1 MIIDDIE
8 NRQLNFI
15 GTPKDRIKEDY
26 LRILRYFRFFGD
38 FSDLNMNSELK
49 KILEEESIN
58 LNLVSKERIWN
69 EFKKIIDQ
77 SNSLSSLSF
86 MQETN
91 ILNVISDQIILNEE
105 YSKLMSIEKKIN
117 KPISFLLKLSI
128 LLDSSKVK
136 VNNFLSVFS
145 LNNEDSEKLSYLSE
159 LDFSIKS
166 YLSIRE
172 SRKKLYRI
180 GIENFQ
186 NLLILNWIKD
196 QNIKNDLNWHA
207 LYEVAQSFEKP
218 IFPFGAIDVIK
229 MGIQEGP
236 LVGKIL
242 DELEEWWIDNDFIED
257 EHSIFE
263 RLKAICLSNK

>member
-1 MIIDDIE
+1 M
-8 NRQLNFI
+8 
-15 GTPKDRIKEDY
+15 
-26 LRILRYFRFFGD
+26 
-38 FSDLNMNSELK
+38 
-49 KILEEESIN
+49 
-58 LNLVSKERIWN
+58 
-69 EFKKIIDQ
+69 
-77 SNSLSSLSF
+77 
-86 MQETN
+86 
-91 ILNVISDQIILNEE
+91 
-105 YSKLMSIEKKIN
+105 
-117 KPISFLLKLSI
+117 
-128 LLDSSKVK
+128 
-136 VNNFLSVFS
+136 
-145 LNNEDSEKLSYLSE
+145 SE

-180 GIENFQ
+180 GIKNFQ

-207 LYEVAQSFEKP
+207 LYEVAKSFEKP
-218 IFPFGAIDVIK
+218 IFPFSAIDVIK